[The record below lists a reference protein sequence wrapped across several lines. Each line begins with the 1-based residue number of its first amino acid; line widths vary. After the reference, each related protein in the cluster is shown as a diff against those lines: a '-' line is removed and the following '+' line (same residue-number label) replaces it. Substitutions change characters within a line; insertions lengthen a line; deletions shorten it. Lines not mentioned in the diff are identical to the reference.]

1 MQNSITLVT
10 IIIIMLLELYR
21 VIFRTLAYV
30 TPEPHLRTLHIE
42 IPGIVRTVYSGIFR
56 DNQQY
61 PAMFRHIERQ

>member
-1 MQNSITLVT
+1 
-10 IIIIMLLELYR
+10 MLLELYR

-61 PAMFRHIERQ
+61 PAMFRHIEGQ